1 LRRSKIRDGID
12 SSLDTNGDLKSQGYD
27 SLLVRGLRLFN
38 LLSPLSDFVSMVAI
52 YLAEIW
58 DFLIFLGRV
67 SGVIVILVGAILW
80 FTDANPGRGKG
91 LVASGIL
98 LSIVVQYFVM
108 YPPSFVL

>member
-1 LRRSKIRDGID
+1 M
-12 SSLDTNGDLKSQGYD
+12 Y
-27 SLLVRGLRLFN
+27 
-38 LLSPLSDFVSMVAI
+38 FV
-52 YLAEIW
+52 EIW

-67 SGVIVILVGAILW
+67 SGVIVVLIGAILW
-80 FTDANPGRGKG
+80 FTEVNPGWGKG